1 MFFFSFDARYVR
13 VGRVREAEALI
24 GRGLEDAEA
33 ALRVVR
39 QLRFRSGRTL
49 LVGAACG
56 REFEVAAPLVALFL
70 QRRNKDKPK
79 TIDNQEA
86 SRLNLHQA
94 PDRQPTARKRQKKKR
109 NLVPGEDQPGAVERA
124 RLVAGRDV
132 GLAPA
137 LDHRRTAQV
146 QQPDGAGLQSR
157 PVDAVPLQVD
167 RQRRH
172 VHVESV
178 TVPKPSSPNL
188 FVCFFVCWLV
198 CFSIGF
204 DQVLPQVA
212 PTGSCPVFF
221 LVLNVSSKL
230 EVLY

>member
-94 PDRQPTARKRQKKKR
+94 PDRQPTARKRQKKKKK
-109 NLVPGEDQPGAVERA
+109 PRA
-124 RLVAGRDV
+124 RRGPAGSRGASAARSGPRRRAGAGAGSSPDSAGAAAGRR
-132 GLAPA
+132 GP
-137 LDHRRTAQV
+137 
-146 QQPDGAGLQSR
+146 
-157 PVDAVPLQVD
+157 AVPAGRRSTPAGRPAATPRPRRICD
-167 RQRRH
+167 RP
-172 VHVESV
+172 E
-178 TVPKPSSPNL
+178 T
-188 FVCFFVCWLV
+188 
-198 CFSIGF
+198 II
-204 DQVLPQVA
+204 
-212 PTGSCPVFF
+212 T
-221 LVLNVSSKL
+221 
-230 EVLY
+230 